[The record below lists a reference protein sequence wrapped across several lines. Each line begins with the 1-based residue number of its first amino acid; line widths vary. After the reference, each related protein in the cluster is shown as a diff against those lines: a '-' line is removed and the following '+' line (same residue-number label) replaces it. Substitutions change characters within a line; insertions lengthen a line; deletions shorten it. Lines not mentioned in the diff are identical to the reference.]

1 MADEPLAALK
11 AREAE
16 LAREWQW
23 LVNTLHI
30 IAAVRAGDSAADAF
44 RLLHDQCMTVGQ
56 RRLEM
61 NLRIAALE
69 GPPT

>member
-1 MADEPLAALK
+1 MADEPLVALK

-23 LVNTLHI
+23 LVNALHA
-30 IAAVRAGDSAADAF
+30 IAAARAGDSAADAF

-56 RRLEM
+56 RRVEM

-69 GPPT
+69 GPPM